1 MYGTFCGSRRL
12 PPITSNERPL
22 FVYFHLDATT
32 QGGSFKAIHG
42 EVPSKFATSNTICT
56 SNIRVNERQMIDAI
70 FFKRLLVV
78 TL

>member
-42 EVPSKFATSNTICT
+42 EVPSKFATSNTILYIKYT
-56 SNIRVNERQMIDAI
+56 R
-70 FFKRLLVV
+70 KLV
-78 TL
+78 TNDRCYFL